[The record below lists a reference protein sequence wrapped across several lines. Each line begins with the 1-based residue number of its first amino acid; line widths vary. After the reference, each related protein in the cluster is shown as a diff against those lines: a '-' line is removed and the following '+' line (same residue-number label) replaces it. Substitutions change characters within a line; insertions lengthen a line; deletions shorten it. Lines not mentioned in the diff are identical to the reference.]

1 MPKKIGN
8 AKDEFTDYLARRLET
23 VTIESRDASDVIET
37 YDTPSA
43 FHFVDPPYVNSDC
56 GHYEGFFNEDD
67 LVRLLKLLSDIEG
80 KFMLTMFPHDSISQF
95 ATDHDWTIH
104 KVERTISASKT
115 TRRKQEEWIIC
126 NYRKAEGVQSL
137 FD

>member
-37 YDTPSA
+37 YDTPST

-56 GHYEGFFNEDD
+56 GHYEDLFGEDD
-67 LVRLLKLLSDIEG
+67 LVRLLKLLSTIQG
-80 KFMLTMFPHDSISQF
+80 KFMLTMFPHDCISQF
-95 ATDHDWTIH
+95 STAHDWTIH
-104 KVERTISASKT
+104 RVERTISTSKT
-115 TRRKQEEWIIC
+115 SRRKQEEWIVC
-126 NYRKAEGVQSL
+126 NYRKSENAHSL